1 MKLWRDLGAKSFI
14 LGFRQCIGVG
24 FSQIGLC
31 SRLIFWELEVIL
43 YWYCLSTQS
52 YVLRLDSRGIKLTH
66 NATYAKSEVPIAM
79 AHSDQ
84 GARLKI

>member
-1 MKLWRDLGAKSFI
+1 MEGFGDGKFHT
-14 LGFRQCIGVG
+14 GFRQCIGVG

-43 YWYCLSTQS
+43 YWYYLSTQS

-66 NATYAKSEVPIAM
+66 NTTNTKPVVPIEM
-79 AHSDQ
+79 IGRVQ
-84 GARLKI
+84 IARMEV